1 MAFPLSPIYYLLSGW
16 SMSCYTP
23 LRRFPQTHQPID
35 SPYKHLF
42 NASVPYVLT
51 SIDMYCSFIIF
62 KELLGFPSITVSIF
76 RKSLWTELDPSIPIK
91 CTYILIDEHFDEL
104 NLKILQERSI
114 MFPHILWESSSE
126 TFSLARQLLSVCP
139 WTSHITSLVSS
150 MMKWTF
156 SFNTLL
162 I

>member
-42 NASVPYVLT
+42 TASVPYVLT

-76 RKSLWTELDPSIPIK
+76 RKSLWTELDPSTPIK

-114 MFPHILWESSSE
+114 MRYFMRKLFWN
-126 TFSLARQLLSVCP
+126 LLSGKAITLCVSLDK
-139 WTSHITSLVSS
+139 SHHLSGPRFLQWWNEHSV
-150 MMKWTF
+150 
-156 SFNTLL
+156 L
-162 I
+162 ILC